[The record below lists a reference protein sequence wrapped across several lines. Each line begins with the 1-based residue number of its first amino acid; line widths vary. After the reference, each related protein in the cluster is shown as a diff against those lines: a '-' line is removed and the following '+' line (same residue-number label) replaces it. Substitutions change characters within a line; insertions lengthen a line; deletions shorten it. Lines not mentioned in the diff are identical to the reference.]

1 MSKIFV
7 AALLLVAAAAAGEP
21 GRITKE
27 KITWKEKDRAYF
39 LYVPTGAAP
48 ERKLPLI
55 VVLHGSGQSGETYVA
70 AWKDFAEKEKIVVV
84 GPDSEDSVHWGSPQD
99 GPAFLHEIVEE
110 VAGKHAIDSRR
121 VYLFGHSAGAVFAL
135 QMAALESDYFAAAVA
150 YAGSLQSKYFS
161 LFDYAARKIPYLL
174 IIGTKDGFFPLPDV
188 QATRDALKSRKFPVE
203 YVEMSGQTHN
213 YVRSA
218 KEINGKA
225 WAFLLKNPLPGDPR
239 YTAYSD
245 PAQKDVP

>member
-1 MSKIFV
+1 MS
-7 AALLLVAAAAAGEP
+7 AAVLLLVAAAAMGEP
-21 GRITKE
+21 GKISKE
-27 KITWKEKDRAYF
+27 TISWKGKERVFF

-55 VVLHGSGQSGETYVA
+55 LTLHGSGHSGEPYVA

-84 GPDSEDSVHWGSPQD
+84 GPDSDDSVHWGSPQD
-99 GPAFLHEIVEE
+99 GPALLHDIIEQ
-110 VAGKHAIDSRR
+110 VAGKQAIDSRR
-121 VYLFGHSAGAVFAL
+121 MYLFGHSAGAVFAL
-135 QMAALESDYFAAAVA
+135 QMAALESDYFAAIVA

-161 LFDYAARKIPYLL
+161 LFDYATRRIPYQL
-174 IIGTKDGFFPLPDV
+174 IIGTKDAFFPLADV
-188 QATRDALKSRKFPVE
+188 QATREALKSRKFPVE

-225 WAFLLKNPLPGDPR
+225 WAFLLKNPLPGDPK
-239 YTAYSD
+239 YSAYSD
-245 PAQKDVP
+245 PSQ

>member
-1 MSKIFV
+1 MRHASKMF
-7 AALLLVAAAAAGEP
+7 AAVLLLVAAAAMGEP
-21 GRITKE
+21 GRISRE
-27 KITWKEKDRAYF
+27 KISWKGKDRAYF
-39 LYVPTGAAP
+39 LFVPTGAAP
-48 ERKLPLI
+48 ERKLPLLLT
-55 VVLHGSGQSGETYVA
+55 LHGSGQSGETYVA
-70 AWKDFAEKEKIVVV
+70 AWKGLGEKEKIVVV
-84 GPDSEDSVHWGSPQD
+84 GPDSDDSVHWSSPQD
-99 GPAFLHEIVEE
+99 GPALLRDIVEQ
-110 VAGKHAIDSRR
+110 VGGTQAIDSRR

-135 QMAALESDYFAAAVA
+135 QMAALESDYFAAVVA

-161 LFDYAARKIPYLL
+161 LFDYATRKIPYQL
-174 IIGTKDGFFPLPDV
+174 IIGTKDGFFPLADV

-225 WAFLLKNPLPGDPR
+225 WAFLLKNPLPGDPK

-245 PAQKDVP
+245 PSQ

>member
-1 MSKIFV
+1 MKHISKMFA
-7 AALLLVAAAAAGEP
+7 AALLLVAAAAVGEP
-21 GRITKE
+21 GKVSKE
-27 KITWKEKDRAYF
+27 RITWKGKERAYF
-39 LYVPTGAAP
+39 LFVPTGAAP

-55 VVLHGSGQSGETYVA
+55 LTLHGSGQSGETYVA
-70 AWKDFAEKEKIVVV
+70 AWKDLAEKAKIVVV
-84 GPDSEDSVHWGSPQD
+84 WPDSDDSVHWGSPQD
-99 GPAFLHEIVEE
+99 GPAFLHEIVEQI
-110 VAGKHAIDSRR
+110 AGKQAIDSRR
-121 VYLFGHSAGAVFAL
+121 MYLFGHSAGAVFAL

-161 LFDYAARKIPYLL
+161 LFDYATRKIPYLL

-218 KEINGKA
+218 KETNGKT
-225 WAFLLKNPLPGDPR
+225 WDFLLKNPLPADR
-239 YTAYSD
+239 KYTAHSH
-245 PAQKDVP
+245 PAQ

>member
-1 MSKIFV
+1 MKHASKMF
-7 AALLLVAAAAAGEP
+7 AAVLLLVAGAAAGEP
-21 GRITKE
+21 GKISKE
-27 KITWKEKDRAYF
+27 TISWKGKDRVFF
-39 LYVPTGAAP
+39 LYVPTGTAP

-55 VVLHGSGQSGETYVA
+55 LALHGSGQSGETYVS
-70 AWKDFAEKEKIVVV
+70 AWKDLAEKEKIVVV

-99 GPAFLHEIVEE
+99 GPALLHDIVEQ
-110 VAGKHAIDSRR
+110 VAARQAIDSRR
-121 VYLFGHSAGAVFAL
+121 MYLFGHSAGAVFAL
-135 QMAALESDYFAAAVA
+135 QVAALESDYFAAVVA
-150 YAGSLQSKYFS
+150 YAGALQSKYFS
-161 LFDYAARKIPYLL
+161 LFDYASRKIPYQL
-174 IIGTKDGFFPLPDV
+174 IIGTKDGFFPLADV

-225 WAFLLKNPLPGDPR
+225 WAFLVKNPLPGDPK

-245 PAQKDVP
+245 PAQQ

>member
-1 MSKIFV
+1 MKHISKMF
-7 AALLLVAAAAAGEP
+7 AAVLMLAAAGAMGEP
-21 GRITKE
+21 GKVSKE
-27 KITWKEKDRAYF
+27 KISWKEKERVFF
-39 LYVPTGAAP
+39 LFVPSGAAP
-48 ERKLPLI
+48 ERKLPLL
-55 VVLHGSGQSGETYVA
+55 VTLHGSGQSGETYVA

-84 GPDSEDSVHWGSPQD
+84 GPNSDDSVHWASPQD
-99 GPAFLHEIVEE
+99 GPAFLHEIAEQ
-110 VAGKHAIDSRR
+110 VAGKQAIDSRR
-121 VYLFGHSAGAVFAL
+121 MYLFGHSAGAVFAL

-161 LFDYAARKIPYLL
+161 LFDYATRKIPYLL
-174 IIGTKDGFFPLPDV
+174 VIGTKDAFFPLPDV

-225 WAFLLKNPLPGDPR
+225 WEFLTKNPLPGDPR
-239 YTAYSD
+239 YTVYSD
-245 PAQKDVP
+245 PAQ